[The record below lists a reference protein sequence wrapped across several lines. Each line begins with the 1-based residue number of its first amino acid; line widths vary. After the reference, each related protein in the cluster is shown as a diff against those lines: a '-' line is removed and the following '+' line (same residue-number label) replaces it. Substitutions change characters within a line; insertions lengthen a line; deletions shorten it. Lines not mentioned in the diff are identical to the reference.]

1 MNKYLTLS
9 LLLGS
14 ALTARLPLKKKNLT
28 FEGLSDLKERLATVG
43 YDKFSNSQDIVP
55 IKDYSNT

>member
-14 ALTARLPLKKKNLT
+14 ALTAKIPLKKKNLT
-28 FEGLSDLKERLATVG
+28 FDGLSELKERFATIG
-43 YDKFSNSQDIVP
+43 YDKFS
-55 IKDYSNT
+55 SNG